1 MSLAKF
7 DIKINSNSLCL
18 LQNINK
24 ISSQFCIVLQS
35 GIIAKTW
42 KLIEELK
49 IGDISEVYLE
59 NKVH

>member
-7 DIKINSNSLCL
+7 DTIINSLYL
-18 LQNINK
+18 LQNIKK
-24 ISSQFCIVLQS
+24 ISSHFCIVLQS

-42 KLIEELK
+42 KLIEELE
-49 IGDISEVYLE
+49 IGDFLEVYLE